1 MFHKTTPPPTGSELA
16 NKCGFSTC
24 SINSQLTNSQ
34 SPPQWGHQK
43 MRDGMS
49 TQSGCLKARAHS
61 LKGVAHFKSD
71 LKKRGTTLS
80 YGRQG
85 NRLSQWSLTRAME
98 SSQAHVAYHNTK
110 GHKIMRVPNSRKLEL
125 QPLTLAQG

>member
-1 MFHKTTPPPTGSELA
+1 MGFK
-16 NKCGFSTC
+16 NKFFLFIYRYFAIAMMGCG
-24 SINSQLTNSQ
+24 IGGAV
-34 SPPQWGHQK
+34 PV
-43 MRDGMS
+43 RDGMS